1 VFNSN
6 LKTINCRGRLVS
18 LESPLVMGILNI
30 TPDSFSDGGRFL
42 SEKEALT
49 HCEKMLAEGAAIIDV
64 GAVSTKP
71 FANDVSL
78 EEEKKRL
85 QNSLPALVK
94 AFPQAIFSVDTFRS
108 EIARIAVNEGASII
122 NDISGGQA
130 DEQMFK
136 TIGELQTPYVMMH
149 TQGMPQTM
157 QTAPKYDDVMN
168 ELIVFFAKQT
178 ASAHQAGV
186 LDIIVDPG
194 FGFGKNLEH
203 NYTILGHLERFQILE
218 KPLLVGIS
226 RKTMIRSLLDVDLEN
241 SLNGTTAANT
251 VALLKGA
258 NILRV
263 HDVKEAVQ
271 AVKIIEKCRI
281 NENK

>member
-1 VFNSN
+1 MLNSN
-6 LKTINCRGRLVS
+6 PKTINCRGRLIS
-18 LESPLVMGILNI
+18 LEKPLVMGILNI
-30 TPDSFSDGGRFL
+30 TPDSFSDGGKFFQ
-42 SEKEALT
+42 EKEALA
-49 HCEKMLAEGAAIIDV
+49 HCEKMLAEGAAIIDI

-71 FANDVSL
+71 FAEHVSF
-78 EEEKKRL
+78 EEENKRL
-85 QNSLPALVK
+85 KNILPVLVK
-94 AFPQAIFSVDTFRS
+94 TFPDTIFSIDTYRS
-108 EIARIAVNEGASII
+108 EIARMAVNEGAAII

-136 TIGELQTPYVMMH
+136 TIGELQVPYVMMH

-157 QTAPKYDDVMN
+157 QIEPKYNDVMN
-168 ELIVFFAKQT
+168 ELIVFFAQQI
-178 ASAHQAGV
+178 AAANQAGV

-203 NYTILGHLERFQILE
+203 NYEILRCLERFQIFE
-218 KPLLVGIS
+218 KPVLVGVS
-226 RKTMIRSLLDVDLEN
+226 RKVMIRNLLNVDIEN
-241 SLNGTTAANT
+241 SLNGTTIVNT

-271 AVKIIEKCRI
+271 VAKIINQI
-281 NENK
+281 TL